1 MTSVLITGGAGFVGS
16 CLADRLLQNED
27 MHVVVV
33 DNLSTGDKSFVNASP
48 RYTFIAADANNSLD
62 MAAIFGRF
70 RFDYVFHYAAV
81 VGVQRTLANPSLV
94 LQDIDGFKN
103 ILDLSKNTAVKRV
116 FFSSSSEV
124 YGESVEYP
132 QNEVTTPLNSR
143 LPYAIVKNVGEA
155 FFQSYKTEFDLD
167 FTIFRFFNTY
177 GPRQSMDF
185 VMSKFIRAAL
195 AGENITIYGD
205 GSQTRT
211 FCYVQDNVDA
221 CYNALVENKFI
232 NDVVNIGA
240 ADETSILDLAE
251 KVISACNSSSRIIH
265 LPALKEGDMQRR
277 KPDTSR
283 MQSLLNR
290 TPTSLTEGMSL
301 VIESAIKTEPHVD

>member
-16 CLADRLLQNED
+16 CLADRLLQDED

-33 DNLSTGDKSFVNASP
+33 DNLSTGDKSFINDSP

-103 ILDLSKNTAVKRV
+103 ILDLSKNTAVKRI

-185 VMSKFIRAAL
+185 VMSKFVRAAL

-221 CYNALVENKFI
+221 CYNALVEKKFV

-240 ADETSILDLAE
+240 ANETSILELAE
-251 KVISACNSSSRIIH
+251 LVIKACNSSSEIIH

-283 MQSLLNR
+283 MQTLLNR
-290 TPTSLTEGMSL
+290 PPTSLEVGMNL
-301 VIESAIKTEPHVD
+301 VIESANKTEPQAD